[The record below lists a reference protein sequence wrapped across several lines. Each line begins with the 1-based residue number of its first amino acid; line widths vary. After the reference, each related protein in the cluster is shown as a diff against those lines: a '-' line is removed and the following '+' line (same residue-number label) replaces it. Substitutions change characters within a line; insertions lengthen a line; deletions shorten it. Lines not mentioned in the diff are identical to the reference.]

1 MQKDR
6 GMSLRLRVVIL
17 ITVVLLSVVAI
28 MVASVLTRLYHDRK
42 HANKHQWWDDDD
54 FLQANGYLP
63 QSRQSFASS
72 RGSVANG
79 DAFYVRS
86 HRKSRSSTGT
96 VTSPSSISAKDT
108 PIEGALQA
116 FIIVF
121 YFIVNYCATHCV
133 ELQLLYVV
141 A

>member
-1 MQKDR
+1 
-6 GMSLRLRVVIL
+6 MSLRLRVVIL

-72 RGSVANG
+72 RGSVNVISA
-79 DAFYVRS
+79 ASRS
-86 HRKSRSSTGT
+86 HRKS
-96 VTSPSSISAKDT
+96 
-108 PIEGALQA
+108 
-116 FIIVF
+116 
-121 YFIVNYCATHCV
+121 
-133 ELQLLYVV
+133 LYSFPGVL
-141 A
+141 